1 VTPRPAAI
9 LAARL
14 HNQWLAGTKAASP
27 AEVVGRLC
35 AVQSQ
40 DFIGAKWAVGLRTTG
55 LDDAAVEA
63 AFDRGEILRTH
74 VMRPTWHFVTPADIR
89 WMLALTA
96 PRVHQA
102 SKFSYGQHGLDAKT
116 LSRAHRVLASEL
128 AGGRSRTRTELAA
141 ALAKRGI
148 DARGPRLGL
157 LTIHAELEQVMCSG
171 PARGKQLTYALFD
184 ERAPRATARTP
195 RDAGAELASRYF
207 ASHGPATLRDFVWWS
222 GLTVA
227 QAKQGVEHAALEPR
241 ELDGL
246 TYWAADWDTVARKPP
261 ATFLLPNYDEYLI
274 AYKDR
279 GLLLPPGPPPR
290 GGVAGLSAFE
300 HPLVVDGVLAGYWKR
315 RVSGA
320 RTRIELEPWKALG
333 AAHARAVN
341 VAAGRLVG
349 FSGEGCSLASTAT
362 TSRPGGRAPDRRTA
376 TRRTR

>member
-1 VTPRPAAI
+1 
-9 LAARL
+9 
-14 HNQWLAGTKAASP
+14 
-27 AEVVGRLC
+27 
-35 AVQSQ
+35 
-40 DFIGAKWAVGLRTTG
+40 
-55 LDDAAVEA
+55 
-63 AFDRGEILRTH
+63 
-74 VMRPTWHFVTPADIR
+74 
-89 WMLALTA
+89 
-96 PRVHQA
+96 
-102 SKFSYGQHGLDAKT
+102 
-116 LSRAHRVLASEL
+116 
-128 AGGRSRTRTELAA
+128 
-141 ALAKRGI
+141 
-148 DARGPRLGL
+148 
-157 LTIHAELEQVMCSG
+157 MCSG
-171 PARGKQLTYALFD
+171 PVRGKQLTYALFD
-184 ERAPRATARTP
+184 DRAPRAKARTP
-195 RDAGAELASRYF
+195 RDSGAELASRYF
-207 ASHGPATLRDFVWWS
+207 AGHGPATLRDFVWWS

-227 QAKQGVEHAALEPR
+227 QARKAIEHAALEPR
-241 ELDGL
+241 EAGGL
-246 TYWAADWDTVARKPP
+246 TYWAADWDVVARMPP